1 MSKKI
6 LIEAMFNQFSSFFTE
21 LTKMYPEDPEFPTFT
36 SNLQLMKMTNP
47 MMVVRYVKSE
57 IIDPFGDKIAIRDE
71 SFFLNQDFSYR
82 DDVNL
87 NIVDKL
93 KQYIAGMSP
102 LTKNIVWSYIE
113 IITKLATKILESQ

>member
-6 LIEAMFNQFSSFFTE
+6 LIEAMFSQFSSFFSE
-21 LTKMYPEDPEFPTFT
+21 LTRMYPDDPDFPAFT
-36 SNLQLMKMTNP
+36 TNLRLMQMTNP

-82 DDVNL
+82 GDVNL

-93 KQYIAGMSP
+93 KQYISGMNSI
-102 LTKNIVWSYIE
+102 TKNVVWSYIQL
-113 IITKLATKILESQ
+113 ITTLATKILETE

>member
-6 LIEAMFNQFSSFFTE
+6 LIEAMFSQFSSFFSE
-21 LTKMYPEDPEFPTFT
+21 LTRMYPEDPDFPAFT
-36 SNLQLMKMTNP
+36 TNLRLMQMTNP

-71 SFFLNQDFSYR
+71 SFFLKQDFSYR
-82 DDVNL
+82 GDVNL

-93 KQYIAGMSP
+93 KQYISGMNSI
-102 LTKNIVWSYIE
+102 TKNVVWSYIQL
-113 IITKLATKILESQ
+113 ITTLATKILETE